1 VPVNVGG
8 RVGEIEL
15 AHVVGRHD
23 VNMDVGHLVTC
34 DDHANTLAT
43 EGRLL
48 RFPHTLGY
56 RHEMRHGFGRQVN
69 PMVHFGP
76 RNNQHMTS
84 RERVNGQEDSA
95 DVVGVHE
102 GGGNLARED
111 PAEDAHRTMVGA
123 YDRCVPPDAPPMADR
138 TALQDALT
146 VPNLVTVIRL
156 CCIPW
161 FLWILFHQ
169 HNRFAAAWL
178 LAAIGATDWI
188 DGYIARRFH
197 QVSEL
202 GKVLDPTADR
212 LLFIVGVA
220 GIIIDRSA
228 PLWFCVL
235 VVVREVLIGGS
246 LAILTLLGMKR
257 FDVSWWGKTATFL
270 LMFAFPLFLLHAS
283 GRPNWSPGAE
293 WLAWIFGIPGLI
305 LSYYTA
311 FAYVP
316 MMRRALAAG
325 RQERA
330 SQRG

>member
-1 VPVNVGG
+1 
-8 RVGEIEL
+8 
-15 AHVVGRHD
+15 
-23 VNMDVGHLVTC
+23 
-34 DDHANTLAT
+34 
-43 EGRLL
+43 
-48 RFPHTLGY
+48 
-56 RHEMRHGFGRQVN
+56 
-69 PMVHFGP
+69 
-76 RNNQHMTS
+76 
-84 RERVNGQEDSA
+84 
-95 DVVGVHE
+95 
-102 GGGNLARED
+102 
-111 PAEDAHRTMVGA
+111 
-123 YDRCVPPDAPPMADR
+123 MADR

-146 VPNLVTVIRL
+146 VPNFVTVVRL

-169 HNRFAAAWL
+169 HNRFGAAWL

-202 GKVLDPTADR
+202 GKILDPTADR
-212 LLFIVGVA
+212 LLFIVGVG

-270 LMFAFPLFLLHAS
+270 LMFAFPLFLLHAAA
-283 GRPNWSPGAE
+283 RPNWSPGAE

-311 FAYVP
+311 VTYVP
-316 MMRRALAAG
+316 MMRRALAEG

>member
-34 DDHANTLAT
+34 DDHAYTLAT

-69 PMVHFGP
+69 PMVDFSP
-76 RNNQHMTS
+76 RNDQHMTS

-95 DVVGVHE
+95 DVVGIHE

-111 PAEDAHRTMVGA
+111 PAEDAHRAMVGA

-311 FAYVP
+311 FTYVP

>member
-1 VPVNVGG
+1 MGG
-8 RVGEIEL
+8 RVGKIEL

-23 VNMDVGHLVTC
+23 VYMDMGHLVTG
-34 DDHANTLAT
+34 DDHADALAT

-48 RFPHTLGY
+48 GFPHALGH
-56 RHEMRHGFGRQVN
+56 RHEMRHRVSRQVN
-69 PMVHFGP
+69 PMVDLHP
-76 RNNQHMTS
+76 RNDQYMTG
-84 RERVNGQEDSA
+84 RERVDRQEDSA
-95 DVVGVHE
+95 HVVGVHE

-111 PAEDAHRTMVGA
+111 PAEDAHRAMVGA
-123 YDRCVPPDAPPMADR
+123 YDRCVPPDAPALAER

-202 GKVLDPTADR
+202 GKVLDPAADR

-228 PLWFCVL
+228 PLWFCL
-235 VVVREVLIGGS
+235 MVVIREVLIGGS

-270 LMFAFPLFLLHAS
+270 LMFAFPLFLLHAAD
-283 GRPNWSPGAE
+283 RPNWSPGAQC
-293 WLAWIFGIPGLI
+293 LAWIFGIPGLI

-311 FAYVP
+311 VTYVP

>member
-1 VPVNVGG
+1 VGCG
-8 RVGEIEL
+8 VAEIEL
-15 AHVVGRHD
+15 AHVVGRYD
-23 VNMDVGHLVTC
+23 MYVDVGHLVTG
-34 DDHANTLAT
+34 DDHAHALAF
-43 EGRLL
+43 EGGLL
-48 RFPHTLGY
+48 GLAHTLGHQ
-56 RHEMRHGFGRQVN
+56 HEMRHYVRWKIN
-69 PMVHFGP
+69 PMVNLRP
-76 RNNQHMTS
+76 RNHQHVTG
-84 RERVNGQEDSA
+84 RKGIDRQKDSA
-95 DVVGVHE
+95 DVVCVHE

-111 PAEDAHRTMVGA
+111 PAEDAHRAMVGA
-123 YDRCVPPDAPPMADR
+123 YDQCVPSDAPPVADR

-202 GKVLDPTADR
+202 GKILDPTADR

-246 LAILTLLGMKR
+246 LAILTLAGMKR

-270 LMFAFPLFLLHAS
+270 LMFAFPLFLLHAA
-283 GRPNWSPGAE
+283 GRPNWSPGAK

-311 FAYVP
+311 VTYVP
-316 MMRRALAAG
+316 MMRRALAEG